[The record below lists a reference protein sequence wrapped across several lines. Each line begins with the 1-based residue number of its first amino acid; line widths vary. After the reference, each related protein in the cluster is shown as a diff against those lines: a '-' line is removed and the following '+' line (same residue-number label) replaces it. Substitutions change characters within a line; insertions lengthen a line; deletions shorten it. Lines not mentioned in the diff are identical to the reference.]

1 MKKINVLIVVDMQN
15 DFTYGALRNEEGI
28 AIIPKVIDKI
38 KKYIDDPDGVI
49 IFTQDTHTEGYLE
62 TEEGR
67 NLPVEHCM
75 YNTEGWELVEPI
87 KKLYNDYHDNAGN
100 VTKMAIIQKPT
111 FGALALD
118 YSFADLGIERT
129 ARAIN
134 QDITIELVGLCTDIC
149 VISNA
154 VMAKTFLPDAHIVV
168 DASCCAGVTPES
180 HKTAL
185 EAMKAIHVEI
195 INEEE

>member
-1 MKKINVLIVVDMQN
+1 MQN
-15 DFTYGALRNEEGI
+15 DFTYGALRNEDGI
-28 AIIPKVIDKI
+28 AIIPKVVDKI

-49 IFTQDTHTEGYLE
+49 IFTQDTHNEWYLE
-62 TEEGR
+62 TEEGK
-67 NLPVEHCM
+67 NLPIKHCI

-111 FGALALD
+111 FGALSLD
-118 YSFADLGIERT
+118 YSLADLGINRT
-129 ARAIN
+129 VMAID
-134 QDITIELVGLCTDIC
+134 QDITVELVGLCTDIC

-154 VMAKTFLPDAHIVV
+154 VMAKTFLPDAHIMV

-185 EAMKAIHVEI
+185 KAMKAIHVEI